1 MDFGCD
7 HFYVTLF
14 SNASIDLYPD
24 NTRAVFTTHLAHPI
38 DLGTSSSEWEVGLCE
53 ISYGGPSN
61 ELVTPNTSADK
72 TMVFVYC
79 DLVAPQFVADQN
91 LRTLRII
98 HFPSVDGEHL
108 FQNVYYL
115 LVEKRVFQDINIQ
128 MRLMD
133 GSTVPFEPG
142 ILPVKMVLHFRR
154 AV

>member
-1 MDFGCD
+1 MDIGRD

-14 SNASIDLYPD
+14 SHASIDLDPD
-24 NTRAVFTTHLAHPI
+24 NTSAVFTTHLAHPI
-38 DLGTSSSEWEVGLCE
+38 ELGTSSSEWEVGLCE

-61 ELVTPNTSADK
+61 EIVTPNTRDDK

-79 DLVAPQFVADQN
+79 DLVAPQFVADKN

-98 HFPSVDGEHL
+98 HFPSVVGEHL

-115 LVEKRVFQDINIQ
+115 PVEKSVFRDVNIH

-133 GSTVPFEPG
+133 GSTVPFEAG
-142 ILPVKMVLHFRR
+142 ILPVKMVLTFRR
-154 AV
+154 VV

>member
-1 MDFGCD
+1 MDIGRN

-24 NTRAVFTTHLAHPI
+24 NTRAVFTTHLADPI
-38 DLGTSSSEWEVGLCE
+38 DLGTSTDWEVGLCE

-61 ELVTPNTSADK
+61 ELVKPNTRAYK

-98 HFPSVDGEHL
+98 HYPSVVGEHR
-108 FQNVYYL
+108 FQNIYYL
-115 LVEKRVFQDINIQ
+115 HVEKRVFRDITIQ

-133 GSTVPFEPG
+133 GSTVPFEAG
-142 ILPVKMVLHFRR
+142 ILPVKMVLHFLR

>member
-1 MDFGCD
+1 MDIGRD

-38 DLGTSSSEWEVGLCE
+38 DLGKSSSEWEVGQCE

-61 ELVTPNTSADK
+61 EPVKPNTHVDK
-72 TMVFVYC
+72 TMVFVYW

-98 HFPSVDGEHL
+98 HYPSIIGEHR
-108 FQNVYYL
+108 FQNIYYL
-115 LVEKRVFQDINIQ
+115 PVEKRVFRDINIQ

-133 GSTVPFEPG
+133 GSTVPFEAG
-142 ILPVKMVLHFRR
+142 ILPVKMVLYFRR
-154 AV
+154 VV